1 MPPPQHKTDIYL
13 LLYIYV
19 HLLFHIPFQEM
30 CKLSFHKYMR
40 DMYRLWQLMFFMHHL
55 TELFRSFW
63 QKNFCPTSVESFSCL
78 FLLETQET
86 LAHAKNIYFTSPSC
100 LDECFVF
107 LTDLLEKSLEKSN
120 NNNITDSFVVSYTSC
135 YYYNFPDD
143 ARCCIFI

>member
-1 MPPPQHKTDIYL
+1 
-13 LLYIYV
+13 
-19 HLLFHIPFQEM
+19 
-30 CKLSFHKYMR
+30 
-40 DMYRLWQLMFFMHHL
+40 MFFMHHL
-55 TELFRSFW
+55 TELFRSFFDR
-63 QKNFCPTSVESFSCL
+63 KFVVLPDAMVESFSCL